1 MTTSAR
7 NQIKQS
13 NFLNSDKLEQLSFFE
28 HSYKSYRPFS
38 RLTKKIGFNSSF
50 DFGKTVTLNLSET
63 ANYADL
69 ITNMTVM
76 IDVPDISASGFGY
89 TNGFGNALFETIE
102 LYIDGLLID
111 KQSSEWM
118 DVWSELAIKP
128 GLQKNYEF
136 LIKKFDAT
144 FTTNFQ
150 GGKVYIPLHFWF
162 CQNSS
167 SNNTKNN
174 MILPMAALNNSKI
187 ELKFKIRSLNDLTIN
202 STISGANIG
211 TNQSVNSADILIDYI
226 ILDESSLKTLQ
237 DPLKDKYYLIT
248 QVQEMERNISANQ
261 TSANFSF
268 DELRYTVSELIWVVI
283 SKTSQTKR
291 MYFEYGTDL
300 TSSMTDPIVTT
311 EIRFDGIERVEELPS
326 EYFQSVEPLA
336 VHDNTPFSFIHCYSF
351 ALSPE
356 DFSQPSGICN
366 FSQIGTSNIKLT
378 FQPNLSESTFK
389 LFAINYNVL
398 KVSNGKG
405 SLLNSLSKS
414 SRNTMPDDA
423 VKQNRDNNNNN
434 NNNNTNN
441 NNNNNCF

>member
-13 NFLNSDKLEQLSFFE
+13 NFLTNDKLEQLSFFD
-28 HSYKSYRPFS
+28 HSYKSYKPFS
-38 RLTKKIGFNSSF
+38 RLTKKIGFNSTF

-69 ITNMTVM
+69 ITNMTIMV
-76 IDVPDISASGFGY
+76 DVPDISSTDFGY

-150 GGKVYIPLHFWF
+150 GGKAYIPLHFWF

-187 ELKFKIRSLNDLTIN
+187 ELKFKIRSLNDLTID
-202 STISGANIG
+202 STLSGADIG
-211 TNQSVNSADILIDYI
+211 TNQSINSADLLVDYI
-226 ILDESSLKTLQ
+226 VLDESSLTNLQ
-237 DPLKDKYYLIT
+237 DRTKDKYYLIT
-248 QVQEMERNISANQ
+248 QVQEMEKNISANQ
-261 TSANFSF
+261 INANFTF
-268 DELRYTVSELIWVVI
+268 EELRYTVSELIWIVV
-283 SKTSQTKR
+283 SKTSQSKNV
-291 MYFEYGTDL
+291 YFEYGTDL
-300 TSSMTDPIVTT
+300 TSCMHDPIVTT
-311 EIRFDGIERVEELPS
+311 EIKFDGVERIEKLPS

-366 FSQIGTSNIKLT
+366 FSEIHTTNINLT
-378 FQPNLSESTFK
+378 LQPNLSESTFK

-414 SRNTMPDDA
+414 NRKTMPDDA

-434 NNNNTNN
+434 SPN
-441 NNNNNCF
+441 

>member
-7 NQIKQS
+7 NQLKQS

-76 IDVPDISASGFGY
+76 IDVPDISPSGFGY

-202 STISGANIG
+202 STLSGANIG
-211 TNQSVNSADILIDYI
+211 TNHSVNSADILIDYI

-248 QVQEMERNISANQ
+248 QVQEMERGITANQ

-311 EIRFDGIERVEELPS
+311 QIIFDGNERIEELPS

-366 FSQIGTSNIKLT
+366 FSEIHTTNINLT
-378 FQPNLSESTFK
+378 LQPNLSESTFK

-414 SRNTMPDDA
+414 NRRTMPDDA
-423 VKQNRDNNNNN
+423 VK
-434 NNNNTNN
+434 
-441 NNNNNCF
+441 